1 MKHAI
6 AHWDKFQRQIADK
19 YVMLFLDY
27 DGTLTPI
34 VESPAKALISK
45 QTKHLLKSLSS
56 NYRCKLAIISGR
68 ALHDIKKKIGIR
80 NIIYSGNHGLEIEG
94 PSIRFEVPVSFNY
107 KTVIKQIKKQLN
119 KRLSPINGILLEDK
133 GFSLSL
139 HYRLVDKK
147 RIPFVKTTF
156 NEVVSPYLNNKIKIK
171 TGKKV
176 FEIRPAVE
184 WDKGEVALWLLNR
197 LKLHFGNRQIL
208 PIYIGDD
215 VTDEDAFKALKD
227 KGLTIFV
234 GTTKKS
240 HAKYHLKNTKEVFE
254 FLRRLCSLLSLKPP
268 SLNMH

>member
-6 AHWDKFQRQIADK
+6 AHWDNFQKQIADK

-45 QTKHLLKSLSS
+45 QTKHLLKRLSA

-68 ALHDIKKKIGIR
+68 ALQDIKKKIGVR

-107 KTVIKQIKKQLN
+107 KTIIKQIKKELN
-119 KRLSPINGILLEDK
+119 KRLSPINGVLLEDK

-139 HYRLVDKK
+139 HYRLVDKE

-156 NEVVSPYLNNKIKIK
+156 NEVVSPYLNNKIKTK

-176 FEIRPAVE
+176 LEVRPPVE
-184 WDKGEVALWLLNR
+184 WDKGKVALWLLDKQR
-197 LKLHFGNRQIL
+197 YIL
-208 PIYIGDD
+208 CGKSVMPIYIGDD
-215 VTDEDAFKALKD
+215 VTDEDAFRALKN
-227 KGLTIFV
+227 KSLTVFV
-234 GTTKKS
+234 GNPKKS
-240 HAKYHLKNTKEVFE
+240 HAKYYLKNTKEVFE
-254 FLRRLCSLLSLKPP
+254 FLKRLWSLFSLNPP
-268 SLNMH
+268 SL